1 MAEKLTPETE
11 ECYKRVPASFPE
23 DWFDWSGP
31 GDQGLKLKKEAPARG
46 AQRIE
51 RIRRLLR
58 SEEKAR
64 HHRQLIVNNKP

>member
-31 GDQGLKLKKEAPARG
+31 GDQGLKLKKEAPAR
-46 AQRIE
+46 A
-51 RIRRLLR
+51 
-58 SEEKAR
+58 
-64 HHRQLIVNNKP
+64 HRELKKYDDYCEAKRKQGIIVY

>member
-31 GDQGLKLKKEAPARG
+31 GDQGLKLKKEAPAR
-46 AQRIE
+46 A
-51 RIRRLLR
+51 
-58 SEEKAR
+58 
-64 HHRQLIVNNKP
+64 HRELKEYDDYFEAKRKQGIIVN

>member
-31 GDQGLKLKKEAPARG
+31 GDQGLKLKKETITARV
-46 AQRIE
+46 AVFYYQKQTP
-51 RIRRLLR
+51 
-58 SEEKAR
+58 SS
-64 HHRQLIVNNKP
+64 

>member
-31 GDQGLKLKKEAPARG
+31 GDQGLKLKKEASAR
-46 AQRIE
+46 A
-51 RIRRLLR
+51 
-58 SEEKAR
+58 
-64 HHRQLIVNNKP
+64 HRELKEYNDYCEAKRKQGIIVN